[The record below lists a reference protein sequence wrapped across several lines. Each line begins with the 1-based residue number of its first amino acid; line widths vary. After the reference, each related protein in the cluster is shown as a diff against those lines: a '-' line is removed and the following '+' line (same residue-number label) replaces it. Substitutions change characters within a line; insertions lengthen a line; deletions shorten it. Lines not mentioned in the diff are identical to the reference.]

1 MNNQDLQIL
10 VNIYNTMRTCRY
22 TEDDIF
28 KAAESL
34 GALQKFIYE
43 KNQQIQ
49 MESNK
54 QDVMK
59 EE

>member
-34 GALQKFIYE
+34 GALQQFIFE
-43 KNQQIQ
+43 KN
-49 MESNK
+49 
-54 QDVMK
+54 K
-59 EE
+59 EIKEGQEAPKEG

>member
-34 GALQKFIYE
+34 SALQQFIFE
-43 KNQQIQ
+43 KN
-49 MESNK
+49 
-54 QDVMK
+54 K
-59 EE
+59 EIKEGQEAPKEG